1 MSNNDIL
8 KGIIVLLLFM
18 SASAL
23 VVIRHWDGAQAG
35 TAAKSAVLD
44 TGGTDGHR

>member
-1 MSNNDIL
+1 MRNNDIL

-23 VVIRHWDGAQAG
+23 VAISHWDGAQAG
-35 TAAKSAVLD
+35 TAAKSAFLD
-44 TGGTDGHR
+44 AGGAYGHR